1 MIHAAITSLNSS
13 EKGHK
18 IPMDSETGI
27 IIEVKY
33 AHDGNLESACQEAIA
48 QIRNTRY
55 DDELKENG
63 TRKILRYGI
72 VCYLK
77 RCKVGME

>member
-1 MIHAAITSLNSS
+1 MET
-13 EKGHK
+13 E
-18 IPMDSETGI
+18 DSETGI

-72 VCYLK
+72 ACYLK
-77 RCKVGME
+77 RCKVIME

>member
-1 MIHAAITSLNSS
+1 MENQKKVTKEEMS
-13 EKGHK
+13 EIMDKKEMNKEKK
-18 IPMDSETGI
+18 ISTENETGI

-63 TRKILRYGI
+63 TIAIL
-72 VCYLK
+72 
-77 RCKVGME
+77 